1 MEQKKMY
8 EVKVRDNLFIA
19 HSLKDEFFGPA
30 KNLHGATYVV
40 DLIISSKEISDKNVV
55 IDIGIAS
62 KLLKDCIEVYNYKNL
77 DEIDSLKGIITTTE
91 FLAYKLTNDF
101 IDKLYN
107 EKNGISKIYSIKM
120 ILNESHIASASYEK
134 KIDE

>member
-1 MEQKKMY
+1 MY

-30 KNLHGATYVV
+30 KDLHGATYVI
-40 DLIISSKEISDKNVV
+40 DLIITSEQLSDKNVV

-62 KLLKDCIEVYNYKNL
+62 KLLKDCINLYNYKNL
-77 DEIDSLKGIITTTE
+77 DEVESLKGIITTTE

-101 IDKLYN
+101 IDKLGN
-107 EKNGISKIYSIKM
+107 QMNDVSEIYSIKM

-134 KIDE
+134 KFK